1 MSSLPLPVAA
11 FLAGLISF
19 LSPCVLPLVPGYV
32 SLISGAGIDELK
44 SSQSGL
50 KRRVM
55 VNSIAFILGFSVVF
69 IALGA
74 AATEVGQA
82 LGYYRSFLAREAGV
96 LIILFG
102 LHMTGLV
109 TIKALYSDVRLHN
122 VKGDS
127 TIWGSF
133 AVGFAFAFGWTPCV
147 GPILSVI
154 LGFASAQSSLF
165 KGILL
170 LATYSL
176 GLAVP
181 FLLTSLGIGEFLKFY
196 SRFKRHMHVVEVGS
210 GILLIGLGELLVFDR
225 FTVISNWLSSLG
237 RFEVWLEG
245 LVTRSGWI
253 GVAIVGV
260 LVILGLLAAFRR
272 RPAPSPE
279 HAKVMAAGPAEIT
292 GLTSVAGLVD
302 RTETAPTDQLEPVSA
317 GPPEPAPAVARTR
330 NPLALVVVA
339 VVAAG
344 MLYFG
349 FHAAR
354 RTDSGPQRPLGYATP
369 APDFTLESLDGQ
381 NVTLSNLRGK
391 AVLLNF
397 WATWCTP
404 CKIEMPWFVEL
415 QKQYGPQGLQIVGV
429 AMDDADK
436 GDIAEFAKKM
446 GVNYPVL
453 LGKEAVGDAYGG
465 VPALPESF
473 FIGRDGKIVDRII
486 GLKDR
491 DDIEESIKKAL
502 GTRAVAFA
510 PAATDSIAVVPK

>member
-1 MSSLPLPVAA
+1 MSNLPLPIAA

-32 SLISGAGIDELK
+32 SLISGAGLDELQA
-44 SSQSGL
+44 SHGQL

-55 VNSIAFILGFSVVF
+55 VNSIAFILGFSMVF

-74 AATEVGQA
+74 AATEIGQA
-82 LGYYRSFLAREAGV
+82 LGQYRSFLAREAGV

-109 TIKALYSDVRLHN
+109 TIKLLYSDVRMHN

-127 TIWGSF
+127 TVWGSF

-154 LGFASAQSSLF
+154 LGFASTQGSAL

-196 SRFKRHMHVVEVGS
+196 SRFKRHMHVVEVAS
-210 GILLIGLGELLVFDR
+210 GVILIALGHLLVFDR
-225 FTVISNWLSSLG
+225 FTLISSGLSFLS
-237 RFEVWLEG
+237 RFEIWLEG
-245 LVTRSGWI
+245 AVLHNMP
-253 GVAIVGV
+253 VAIGLTIVV
-260 LVILGLLAAFRR
+260 LIGLYLVFRQTRAASAPTPVTN
-272 RPAPSPE
+272 PAQNQEQVLPADATTE
-279 HAKVMAAGPAEIT
+279 AAGAIETQPV
-292 GLTSVAGLVD
+292 VA
-302 RTETAPTDQLEPVSA
+302 PVRGS
-317 GPPEPAPAVARTR
+317 GR

-339 VVAAG
+339 VVVAV

-349 FHAAR
+349 FHMAR
-354 RTDSGPQRPLGYATP
+354 RSDTDAPSVLGKSTP
-369 APDFTLESLDGQ
+369 APDFTLESLDGK
-381 NVTLSNLRGK
+381 NMKLSDFRGK

-397 WATWCTP
+397 WATWCGP
-404 CKIEMPWFVEL
+404 CKIETPWLVEL
-415 QKQYGPQGLQIVGV
+415 QQQYSDQGLQIVGV
-429 AMDDADK
+429 EAGNDDKA
-436 GDIAEFAKKM
+436 DIAKFVKDM
-446 GVNYPVL
+446 GLNYPVL
-453 LGKEAVGDAYGG
+453 IGKEEVTDAYGG

-473 FIGRDGKIVDRII
+473 FIGRDGKITGKIMGIDSKSV
-486 GLKDR
+486 
-491 DDIEESIKKAL
+491 IEDEIKKAL
-502 GTRAVAFA
+502 NTQAANQTE
-510 PAATDSIAVVPK
+510 PAAIPLQAQK